1 MSDSG
6 GLVVA
11 VVLGIAAVG
20 FFWWYHAGSNPEV
33 GKAVGG
39 AKHWLM
45 TALKLILAALAIG
58 CSAWCLRRRLVRVLR
73 AAAAR
78 LRAFGAKRLTLA
90 AVAAVCLALI
100 LANVSAAGRLWE
112 KDLVELPQTIR
123 VSRAIEALAGAT
135 HKQSDLRGILGGV
148 LASSSDW
155 DPYDSRQPRFGA
167 SPEDPNHLVWVYY
180 RLTVGPYPESTCSG
194 RGIGH
199 CIRLAVA
206 LGIPTDQIVKALPR
220 VRDDVVGTA
229 MDPQGKGCRRA
240 LIAVAE
246 GTARSRK
253 ARKAARAEF
262 ADLLRQRW
270 QTQVEATTNG
280 ITSAVVDHERN
291 TYERYVQAVAQR
303 QAERARV
310 AERSQAQ
317 REAARRR
324 ETDTEEDDR
333 AFVSLYEATYG
344 SCTAEVA
351 AQRVRVTAE

>member
-1 MSDSG
+1 
-6 GLVVA
+6 
-11 VVLGIAAVG
+11 
-20 FFWWYHAGSNPEV
+20 
-33 GKAVGG
+33 
-39 AKHWLM
+39 
-45 TALKLILAALAIG
+45 
-58 CSAWCLRRRLVRVLR
+58 
-73 AAAAR
+73 
-78 LRAFGAKRLTLA
+78 
-90 AVAAVCLALI
+90 
-100 LANVSAAGRLWE
+100 
-112 KDLVELPQTIR
+112 
-123 VSRAIEALAGAT
+123 LAGAT

-351 AQRVRVTAE
+351 AQRVRVTAEALHQKQSDISHFEGACRASGVDPSRTANARVYAEEEARLRAECDAHERYLGVRSDHLEWWPE